1 MPSPLGSVAIRLMIA
16 VLMTS
21 AAAPALAQSASQS
34 PPSEQADTIA
44 DLQRQIDELKSMV
57 AALQAE
63 RSDTPAPSPDLAHQ
77 ESAPGTNPQAA
88 DVAGEQP
95 ILPAA
100 PAFALAD
107 SSPAPDDVV
116 IRRARLGEPPEAL
129 VPARADKPWYE
140 KLVLRGY
147 TQMRMNQIVSGPASA
162 PDGIS
167 RLRTIG
173 DGAVRDDS
181 NFSFRRVRLILQ
193 GDLNDYVSLYL
204 QPDLATAVSNQSGGE
219 RREGFAQLR
228 DAYADVFPT
237 GDKSFRIRF
246 GQSKVPYGW
255 ENMQSSSNRLALD
268 RTDGINSAAP
278 GERDLGVVAYYTPD
292 SVRGIWDRLMADG
305 QKLFGNYGAFGLGV
319 FNGQGLNRTE
329 RNDAVMTVGLA
340 TWPFALDGLG
350 LDGQVFE
357 LGGSVM
363 RNRVSPEV
371 RPGGISPLS
380 YADNRVGV
388 HAILYPQPFGLQGE
402 WNWGTGPEFDPVT
415 GRIEERPLRGGYVQ
429 AMGRVR
435 QSPVGPFYPFARW
448 QYYRG
453 GFKAAINAPRLETEE
468 LELGLE
474 FLPTP
479 PLEITVT
486 YGWASRKEADERRF
500 GQAEGQLLRI
510 QAQWNY

>member
-1 MPSPLGSVAIRLMIA
+1 MSSFSRHPIGRLIVAGLLASVSAPVLGQ
-16 VLMTS
+16 TP
-21 AAAPALAQSASQS
+21 AAPV
-34 PPSEQADTIA
+34 PGDQAATIA
-44 DLQRQIDELKSMV
+44 DLQRQIDELKAMV
-57 AALQAE
+57 AALQGAQSHRDTASAE
-63 RSDTPAPSPDLAHQ
+63 APAMASTAPEAVPIGEAAPVQLAASSTPASEPSLLQ
-77 ESAPGTNPQAA
+77 
-88 DVAGEQP
+88 
-95 ILPAA
+95 
-100 PAFALAD
+100 
-107 SSPAPDDVV
+107 
-116 IRRARLGEPPEAL
+116 RRAQLGEPPEVL

-147 TQMRMNQIVSGPASA
+147 TQMRMNQIVTGPANA
-162 PDGIS
+162 PEGIS

-173 DGAVRDDS
+173 DGDVRDQS

-204 QPDLATAVSNQSGGE
+204 QPDFATAVSNQSAGE
-219 RREGFAQLR
+219 RREGFGQLR

-237 GDKSFRIRF
+237 GDKSFRVRL

-268 RTDGINSAAP
+268 RTDAINSAAP
-278 GERDLGVVAYYTPD
+278 GERDLGIVAYYTPD
-292 SVRGIWDRLMADG
+292 PVRRIWDRLAKDG

-329 RNDAVMTVGLA
+329 RNDSVMTVALA
-340 TWPFALDGLG
+340 TWPFELGGLG
-350 LDGQVFE
+350 LDGQVLE
-357 LGGSVM
+357 IGGSM
-363 RNRVSPEV
+363 IRNRVSPEL
-371 RPGGISPLS
+371 RSGGISPVS
-380 YADNRVGV
+380 FADNRTAV
-388 HAILYPQPFGLQGE
+388 HAILYPQPIGLQAE
-402 WNWGTGPEFDPVT
+402 WNWGTGPEFDVAT
-415 GRIEERPLRGGYVQ
+415 GRIEERPLQGGYVQ

-479 PLEITVT
+479 PLEITLT

-500 GQAEGQLLRI
+500 GQAEGQLLRV